1 MIDGMGNLQSIAVL
15 GGTDPVALAVVD
27 HLVGPRLARVAIA
40 GPPTARLADA
50 GVRIE
55 ALGVRHVATHAYD
68 PLRPGGNHPH
78 IDEIFDAGDIDLTVV
93 TGSVTHL
100 IEALGPEP
108 TDDQLADLVT
118 ANLTSPMV
126 SSLQVVDRL
135 RRQGHGLLVVISRTT
150 GSTSNRLNLV
160 NSGIQTGIDT
170 FGMRTVEALHGTG
183 ARGVVARLDDPA
195 GHGSDLAVDDEVTRM
210 FYAEAASQIA
220 KAIRSKRQRIVYYPA
235 SAKSAFAGVGRLP
248 SRFARR

>member
-15 GGTDPVALAVVD
+15 GGTDPAALAVVD
-27 HLVGPRLARVAIA
+27 HLIGPRLARVAIA

-50 GVRIE
+50 AVRIE

-68 PLRPGGNHPH
+68 PLRPGGNRPH
-78 IDEIFDAGDIDLTVV
+78 IDEIFDAGDIDLTIV

-100 IEALGPEP
+100 LEAIGPEP
-108 TDDQLADLVT
+108 TDDQVADLVT

-135 RRQGHGLLVVISRTT
+135 RRQGHGLLVVVSRTT
-150 GSTSNRLNLV
+150 GSASSRLNLV
-160 NSGIQTGIDT
+160 NSGIQTGMDT
-170 FGMRTVEALHGTG
+170 FGLRAVEALRGSG

-195 GHGSDLAVDDEVTRM
+195 STSSTLAADDEITRM
-210 FYAEAASQIA
+210 FYAEAASEIA
-220 KAIRSKRQRIVYYPA
+220 KAIRSKRQRVVYYPGSAKAAFA
-235 SAKSAFAGVGRLP
+235 SARRLP
-248 SRFARR
+248 SRLSRH

>member
-15 GGTDPVALAVVD
+15 GGTDPVALAIVD
-27 HLVGPRLARVAIA
+27 HLIGPRLARVAIA

-50 GVRIE
+50 SARVE

-68 PLRPGGNHPH
+68 PLRPGANHPH

-108 TDDQLADLVT
+108 TDDQIADLVT

-135 RRQGHGLLVVISRTT
+135 RRQGHGLLVVLARTT
-150 GSTSNRLNLV
+150 GSAPTRLNLAK
-160 NSGIQTGIDT
+160 SGIQTGIDT
-170 FGMRTVEALHGTG
+170 FGLRAVEALRGSG
-183 ARGVVARLDDPA
+183 ARGVVARLDEPSA
-195 GHGSDLAVDDEVTRM
+195 HTSELGTADEATQL
-210 FYAEAASQIA
+210 FYAEAASEIA
-220 KAIRSKRQRIVYYPA
+220 KSIRSKRQRIVYYPA
-235 SAKSAFAGVGRLP
+235 SAKAAFAGVGRLP
-248 SRFARR
+248 NPLRRR